1 LLRVRLFLRNAT
13 KKFAGFN
20 ADRRE
25 MEQRVA
31 LIFRR
36 SSYGRIE
43 AWGRRHGTNIRR
55 RTFGAADCDDR
66 ADTLR
71 RRLDQLMSADALG
84 WDYCGD

>member
-1 LLRVRLFLRNAT
+1 LRVRLFLRNAT

-31 LIFRR
+31 LIFGGVRMGA
-36 SSYGRIE
+36 S
-43 AWGRRHGTNIRR
+43 RHGVDDAATTIRR

-71 RRLDQLMSADALG
+71 RRRLDQLMSADALG